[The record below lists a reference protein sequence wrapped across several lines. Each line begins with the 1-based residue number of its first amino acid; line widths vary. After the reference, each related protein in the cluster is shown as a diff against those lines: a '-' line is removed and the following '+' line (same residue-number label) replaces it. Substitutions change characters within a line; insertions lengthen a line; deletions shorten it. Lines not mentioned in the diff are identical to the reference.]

1 PSSISFPKLLLPR
14 PLAPGRIRPPA
25 AVVVHAHRS
34 QQLHP
39 RAGNAQSARAR
50 APPWSRAA
58 APCLCGLHRT
68 LPPAPPSPTAST
80 PSPEHP
86 WSSSS
91 PLPSSRFPLYP
102 PRSREGIPRVCS
114 IPTARRKPHDR
125 PRHLSFFSGSRVG
138 KRPAGPALF
147 LASSLSNRRFSQAVA
162 LLSCPCGPSSSLVSP
177 LNFSVFFPSDNNS
190 FHGCVARRRPPQA
203 ERHRIWRIRASLA
216 FPCPSPASLLRRSP
230 SRASVASSSAAGP
243 LCFCRTEGDARSL
256 PASRIWASQRQ
267 VGPASAPLDVCLYHL
282 LSRWAEAHGC
292 FSR

>member
-1 PSSISFPKLLLPR
+1 MSPESAAGKPRQMPGGPPPTHSSSSP
-14 PLAPGRIRPPA
+14 APPA
-25 AVVVHAHRS
+25 SAVSPPRAA
-34 QQLHP
+34 HP
-39 RAGNAQSARAR
+39 RARSARSSRAR
-50 APPWSRAA
+50 ASPRNRAD

-102 PRSREGIPRVCS
+102 PRSREGIPRDCS

-147 LASSLSNRRFSQAVA
+147 LASSLSNH
-162 LLSCPCGPSSSLVSP
+162 
-177 LNFSVFFPSDNNS
+177 NNS

-203 ERHRIWRIRASLA
+203 QRHRIWRIRASLA

-282 LSRWAEAHGC
+282 LSRWAKAHGC